1 MNKENT
7 DRSHVQNVIPE
18 VHASEKNEKPKNKLS
33 FTTDNTKDISGA
45 LKGTYYWL
53 GCVAHYT
60 LVVNSGN
67 VDHY

>member
-33 FTTDNTKDISGA
+33 FTTDNAKDISGD
-45 LKGTYYWL
+45 LKG
-53 GCVAHYT
+53 
-60 LVVNSGN
+60 NIP
-67 VDHY
+67 VDGLCSQSHKSRSKRSI

>member
-33 FTTDNTKDISGA
+33 FTTDNAKDIG
-45 LKGTYYWL
+45 
-53 GCVAHYT
+53 
-60 LVVNSGN
+60 
-67 VDHY
+67 